1 MTAHKGVMMA
11 RIVTV
16 EIDDGQDA
24 QARALQAG
32 AGVDDAAF
40 WSAVLAHGLEAVA
53 ALQEAGAAEI
63 YQGPPQVIRPKP
75 GEDIPF

>member
-1 MTAHKGVMMA
+1 MA

-24 QARALQAG
+24 QARALQAV
-32 AGVDDAAF
+32 AGVGDAVF
-40 WSAVLAHGLEAVA
+40 WSAVVAHGLGAVA
-53 ALQEAGAAEI
+53 ALQEADAAEI
-63 YQGPPQVIRPKP
+63 YEGPARAVPPKP